1 MEDYTNLDF
10 EISEKAKK
18 EWLEGKTKEE
28 LRRAYY
34 WLLQNGKVTL
44 PEYLEAIMEKGRPNC

>member
-1 MEDYTNLDF
+1 MNNSNLDF
-10 EISEKAKK
+10 EISKEAKN

-44 PEYLEAIMEKGRPNC
+44 SEYLEAIVNKRRPNC

>member
-1 MEDYTNLDF
+1 MDNSNLDF
-10 EISEKAKK
+10 EISEKAKN

-34 WLLQNGKVTL
+34 WLLQSGKVTL
-44 PEYLEAIMEKGRPNC
+44 SEYLEATMEKGRPNC

>member
-1 MEDYTNLDF
+1 MEDHKNLDF
-10 EISEKAKK
+10 EISEEAKQ

-34 WLLQNGKVTL
+34 WLLSSGMITL
-44 PEYLEAIMEKGRPNC
+44 SEYLEAIMKKGRPNC

>member
-1 MEDYTNLDF
+1 MEENN
-10 EISEKAKK
+10 EINK

-28 LRRAYY
+28 LKRAYY

>member
-1 MEDYTNLDF
+1 MEDYTDLDF
-10 EISEKAKK
+10 EISEKVKN

-44 PEYLEAIMEKGRPNC
+44 SEYLEATMEKGRPNC

>member
-1 MEDYTNLDF
+1 MDNSNLDF
-10 EISEKAKK
+10 EISEEAKN

-34 WLLQNGKVTL
+34 WTLSSGMMTL
-44 PEYLEAIMEKGRPNC
+44 PEYLEAIMEKGKPNC

>member
-1 MEDYTNLDF
+1 MEENN
-10 EISEKAKK
+10 EINK

-44 PEYLEAIMEKGRPNC
+44 SEYLEAIVNKRKPNC

>member
-1 MEDYTNLDF
+1 MEDYKNLDF
-10 EISEKAKK
+10 EINEKSKN

-34 WLLQNGKVTL
+34 WLLQSGKVTL
-44 PEYLEAIMEKGRPNC
+44 SEYLEAIMEKGRLNC